1 MFFSS
6 DLYANV
12 SQCFSLCCVHNN
24 SDGSR
29 GGARGARAPTT
40 LFFRPKGR
48 KKFFRDRPA
57 PHPPIPPFPLS
68 QGLDPPLNNT
78 SSQQHCWYTTFYK
91 WSPPCKF
98 WLQRRETW
106 ENIPSIFFCRY
117 FRNFG
122 CFVEG
127 LPSPLIRISLSLLLK
142 ALQNFVIFA
151 ILVTL

>member
-1 MFFSS
+1 MFFRQIFMRMCH
-6 DLYANV
+6 NV
-12 SQCFSLCCVHNN
+12 SPFVVYIITVA
-24 SDGSR
+24 DPREGP
-29 GGARGARAPTT
+29 GGPGPP
-40 LFFRPKGR
+40 LIFRPKDR
-48 KKFFRDRPA
+48 KKVFRDRP
-57 PHPPIPPFPLS
+57 PPTPLPPFPLS
-68 QGLDPPLNNT
+68 DGLDPLLNNT
-78 SSQQHCWYTTFYK
+78 SSQQHCWYATFYK
-91 WSPPCKF
+91 WSTPCKF